1 MSNGESNSEI
11 NDEIHSLF
19 NAKKEF
25 KPTKNVNPQGGL
37 NSSWSITDKEINP
50 SPEGADLNLHRFKRD
65 SKTELHLED
74 LKINNKNDSKVD
86 KQNAD
91 NSDVGSN
98 TTSANT
104 TKLIEWSPEN
114 EMIMVEWCDIAQ
126 CYKWLNAK
134 SYSKYSYKNAWYT
147 IPAIVLSTISGTAS
161 FAQTSL
167 PIDYQV
173 YSPMAIGAINIF
185 IGILTTI
192 HQYLKISELT
202 EAHRVSSIS
211 WDKFAR
217 NIRIE
222 LAKKPDERMDAGHFL
237 KLNRQEFDRLM
248 ETSPMIN
255 DDVISEFNS
264 TFQGKPDTI
273 ERKRFEA
280 LKKPDICNTII
291 SANET
296 RHTWYLE
303 LEKSNDTFDNSP
315 LDNDYIRSK
324 DELINLQQQQILN
337 KEEEL
342 RKNFESA
349 RETERKIIENKLS
362 QMKKAKEEDDLYNKK
377 CQIINKYIQSF
388 EELYERKPFDNEIK
402 SNLKDVI
409 ENDVLDRFLKSY
421 DFNIV

>member
-1 MSNGESNSEI
+1 MSNTETNSEI
-11 NDEIHSLF
+11 NEEIHSVF
-19 NAKKEF
+19 NAKK
-25 KPTKNVNPQGGL
+25 
-37 NSSWSITDKEINP
+37 D
-50 SPEGADLNLHRFKRD
+50 FKRD

-74 LKINNKNDSKVD
+74 LKLNNRNDSKVD

-91 NSDVGSN
+91 NSDIGSN
-98 TTSANT
+98 TTTANT

-167 PIDYQV
+167 PTDYQV

-264 TFQGKPDTI
+264 TFQGKPNTI

-303 LEKSNDTFDNSP
+303 LEKSNDVFDNSP

-324 DELINLQQQQILN
+324 DDLINLQKQQLFN

-349 RETERKIIENKLS
+349 RDTERKIIENKLS
-362 QMKKAKEEDDLYNKK
+362 EMKKAKQEEDLYVKK
-377 CQIINKYIQSF
+377 CETINKYIQSF
-388 EELYERKPFDNEIK
+388 EELYERKPFNTEIHN
-402 SNLKDVI
+402 SLKDVI
-409 ENDVLDRFLKSY
+409 DNDVLDRFLKTY
-421 DFNIV
+421 DYDIV

>member
-1 MSNGESNSEI
+1 MSKSKEEKEENHDNGDN
-11 NDEIHSLF
+11 
-19 NAKKEF
+19 
-25 KPTKNVNPQGGL
+25 G
-37 NSSWSITDKEINP
+37 SIT
-50 SPEGADLNLHRFKRD
+50 
-65 SKTELHLED
+65 T
-74 LKINNKNDSKVD
+74 
-86 KQNAD
+86 
-91 NSDVGSN
+91 
-98 TTSANT
+98 T
-104 TKLIEWSPEN
+104 TKVIEWSPEN

-126 CYKWLNAK
+126 CYKWLNTRAHN
-134 SYSKYSYKNAWYT
+134 KYSRMHAWFT
-147 IPAIVLSTISGTAS
+147 IPAITLSTVSGTAS
-161 FAQTSL
+161 FAQASL
-167 PIDYQV
+167 PVNYQTFA
-173 YSPMAIGAINIF
+173 PMVIGTINIM

-192 HQYLKISELT
+192 QQYLKISELN
-202 EAHRVSSIS
+202 ESHRVSAIS

-255 DDVISEFNS
+255 DDVIYEFNV
-264 TFQGKPDTI
+264 TFQGKPNTI

-303 LEKSNDTFDNSP
+303 LEKSTDVFDNLE
-315 LDNDYIRSK
+315 LDNVYLRSK
-324 DELINLQQQQILN
+324 DDLINLQQQQLFS

-388 EELYERKPFDNEIK
+388 EELYERKPFNTEIH
-402 SNLKDVI
+402 SNMKDVI

-421 DFNIV
+421 DNTIV

>member
-1 MSNGESNSEI
+1 MSNTETNSEI
-11 NDEIHSLF
+11 NEEIHSVF
-19 NAKKEF
+19 NAKK
-25 KPTKNVNPQGGL
+25 
-37 NSSWSITDKEINP
+37 D
-50 SPEGADLNLHRFKRD
+50 FKRD

-74 LKINNKNDSKVD
+74 LKLNNRNDSKVD

-91 NSDVGSN
+91 NSDIGSN
-98 TTSANT
+98 TTNANT

-167 PIDYQV
+167 PTDYQV

-264 TFQGKPDTI
+264 TFQGKPNTI

-296 RHTWYLE
+296 RHTWYLD
-303 LEKSNDTFDNSP
+303 LEKSNDVFDNSP

-324 DELINLQQQQILN
+324 DDLINLQKQQLFN

-349 RETERKIIENKLS
+349 RDTERKIIENKLLE
-362 QMKKAKEEDDLYNKK
+362 MKKAKQEEDLYVKK
-377 CQIINKYIQSF
+377 CETINKYIQSF
-388 EELYERKPFDNEIK
+388 EELYERKPFNTEIHN
-402 SNLKDVI
+402 SLKDVI
-409 ENDVLDRFLKSY
+409 DNDVLDRFLKTY
-421 DFNIV
+421 DYDIV